1 MLIKTL
7 TVTLSLCM
15 VLPGGQPLFAQKQ
28 FTATTDLSWVIEN
41 YYTGKED
48 LDKVYIFKDSP
59 EYFDRFDTYYREALQ
74 DLSSMSFTNLST
86 NSQVDFILL
95 KRNIVKAQKD
105 LSEAKSIYQQI
116 HQYIPFDTSII
127 SMQASRR
134 RGSYPDAMM
143 VASRF
148 HSIKNQIDTLQ
159 NWYKKQPPLTASLNS
174 KLSDVID
181 NLRKGVQS
189 AYSFYDAYDPLFT
202 WWVKGPF
209 NQLDSALLQYSLQV
223 KSARTKQSL
232 ASNDGSGIEGNPIG
246 AKALQDLLDYE
257 MIPYT
262 AEELVAIANREFAWC
277 DNEIKKA
284 SRQMG
289 FGDDWKQALAKVKL
303 NYVAPGKQ
311 PQLVNTLAE
320 EAIAFIEQHN
330 MITIPPL
337 AKEVW
342 RMSMLTEA
350 QQRLAPFFLG
360 GESILIGYPTD
371 KMDFETRM
379 MSMRSNNYAFAHA
392 TVYHELIPGHN
403 LQYFMNRR
411 YKQYRSAFRTP
422 FSIEG
427 WSLYWEMLLWDKNFN
442 DTPEKKMGALFWR
455 MHRCARIIF
464 SLNYHLEKWTPQ
476 QCINFLIERVGHEKF
491 SAEGEVRRSFTG
503 GYGPL
508 YQIAYMLGGLQLRQ
522 LYKEVVDTKKMTEK
536 EFHDAYLK
544 ENTIPIEMFRAI
556 ITKQP
561 LTENHKSKWKFAQ

>member
-1 MLIKTL
+1 MKSFIGTSVLIILLQGSQT
-7 TVTLSLCM
+7 
-15 VLPGGQPLFAQKQ
+15 LFAQKHVNI
-28 FTATTDLSWVIEN
+28 ATDISSIIEN
-41 YYTGKED
+41 YYTDIED
-48 LDKVYIFKDSP
+48 LNKVYIFKDSP
-59 EYFDRFDTYYREALQ
+59 EYFDRFDIYYRKAQQ
-74 DLSSMSFTNLST
+74 DLSAISFTSLST

-105 LSEAKSIYQQI
+105 LSEARSIYHQI
-116 HQYIPFDTSII
+116 HQYVSFDSGII
-127 SMQASRR
+127 SIQSSRR
-134 RGSYPDAMM
+134 RGSYPDAMV
-143 VASRF
+143 VAAKF
-148 HSIKNQIDTLQ
+148 NGIKNQIDTLQ
-159 NWYKKQPPLTASLNS
+159 IWFKKQQPLIASLNS
-174 KLSDVID
+174 KLSDVLE

-189 AYSFYDAYDPLFT
+189 IYSFYDAYDPMFT
-202 WWVKGPF
+202 WWVKKPYT
-209 NQLDSALLQYSLQV
+209 QLDSALLQYTFQV
-223 KSARTKQSL
+223 KSAITKQSA
-232 ASNDGSGIEGNPIG
+232 ASGDGSGIEGNPIG

-262 AEELVAIANREFAWC
+262 ASELVEIANREFAWC
-277 DNEIKKA
+277 DVEIKKA
-284 SRQMG
+284 SQQMG
-289 FGDDWKQALAKVKL
+289 FGNDWKQALAKVKL
-303 NYVAPGKQ
+303 NYVAPGRQ
-311 PQLVNTLAE
+311 PELVNTLAE

-330 MITIPPL
+330 MLTIPPL

-379 MSMRSNNYAFAHA
+379 MSMRSNNYAFSHA

-464 SLNYHLEKWTPQ
+464 SLNYHLGKWTPQ
-476 QCINFLIERVGHEKF
+476 QCINFLMERVGHEKF

-503 GYGPL
+503 NYGPL

-522 LYKEVVDTKKMTEK
+522 LYKEVVDNKKMTEK
-536 EFHDAYLK
+536 EFHDAYLQ
-544 ENTIPIEMFRAI
+544 ENAIPIEMFRAI

-561 LTENHKSKWKFAQ
+561 LTENYKTKWKFAQ

>member
-1 MLIKTL
+1 MIILL
-7 TVTLSLCM
+7 QGCQTLS
-15 VLPGGQPLFAQKQ
+15 AQKQ
-28 FTATTDLSWVIEN
+28 VNIATNLSSIIEN
-41 YYTGKED
+41 YYTDIED
-48 LDKVYIFKDSP
+48 LNKVYIFKDSP
-59 EYFDRFDTYYREALQ
+59 EYFDRFDIYYRKAQQ
-74 DLSSMSFTNLST
+74 DLSAISFTSLST

-105 LSEAKSIYQQI
+105 LSEARNVYHQI
-116 HQYIPFDTSII
+116 HQYVSFDTGII
-127 SMQASRR
+127 SIQSSRR
-134 RGSYPDAMM
+134 RGSYPDAMV
-143 VASRF
+143 VAAKF
-148 HSIKNQIDTLQ
+148 NGIKNQIDTLQ
-159 NWYKKQPPLTASLNS
+159 IWFKKQQPLTASLNS
-174 KLSDVID
+174 KLSDVLE
-181 NLRKGVQS
+181 NLRKGAQS
-189 AYSFYDAYDPLFT
+189 IYSFYDAYDPMFT
-202 WWVKGPF
+202 WWVKKPYT
-209 NQLDSALLQYSLQV
+209 QLDSALLQYTSQV
-223 KSARTKQSL
+223 KSAITKQSA
-232 ASNDGSGIEGNPIG
+232 ASGDGSGIEGNPIG

-262 AEELVAIANREFAWC
+262 ASELVEIANREFAWC
-277 DNEIKKA
+277 DVEIKKA
-284 SRQMG
+284 SQQMG
-289 FGDDWKQALAKVKL
+289 FGNDWKQALAKVKL
-303 NYVAPGKQ
+303 NYVAPGRQ
-311 PQLVNTLAE
+311 PELVNTLAE

-330 MITIPPL
+330 MLTIPPL

-379 MSMRSNNYAFAHA
+379 MSMRSNNYAFSHA

-464 SLNYHLEKWTPQ
+464 SLNYHLGKWTPQ
-476 QCINFLIERVGHEKF
+476 QCINFLMERVGHEKF

-503 GYGPL
+503 NYGPL

-522 LYKEVVDTKKMTEK
+522 LYKEVVDNKKMTEK
-536 EFHDAYLK
+536 EFHDAYLQ
-544 ENTIPIEMFRAI
+544 ENAIPIEMFRAI

-561 LTENHKSKWKFAQ
+561 LTENYKTKWKFAQ

>member
-1 MLIKTL
+1 MKSFIGTSVLIIL
-7 TVTLSLCM
+7 LQGCQTLS
-15 VLPGGQPLFAQKQ
+15 AQKQ
-28 FTATTDLSWVIEN
+28 VNIATDLSSIIEN
-41 YYTGKED
+41 YYTDIED
-48 LDKVYIFKDSP
+48 LNKVYIFKDSP
-59 EYFDRFDTYYREALQ
+59 EYFDRFDIYYRKALQ
-74 DLSSMSFTNLST
+74 DLPSISFTSLST

-105 LSEAKSIYQQI
+105 LSEARSIYHQI
-116 HQYIPFDTSII
+116 HQYVSFDSGII
-127 SMQASRR
+127 SIQSGRR
-134 RGSYPDAMM
+134 RGSYPDAMV
-143 VASRF
+143 VAAKF
-148 HSIKNQIDTLQ
+148 NGIKNQIDTLQ
-159 NWYKKQPPLTASLNS
+159 IWFKKQQPLIASLNS
-174 KLSDVID
+174 KLSDVLE

-189 AYSFYDAYDPLFT
+189 IYSFYDAYDPMFT
-202 WWVKGPF
+202 WWVKKPYT
-209 NQLDSALLQYSLQV
+209 QLDSALLQYTAQV
-223 KSARTKQSL
+223 KSAATKQTI
-232 ASNDGSGIEGNPIG
+232 ASGDGSGIEGNPIG

-262 AEELVAIANREFAWC
+262 ASELVEIANREFAWC
-277 DNEIKKA
+277 DVEIKKA
-284 SRQMG
+284 SQQMG
-289 FGDDWKQALAKVKL
+289 FGNDWKQALAKVKL
-303 NYVAPGKQ
+303 NYVAPGRQ
-311 PQLVNTLAE
+311 PELVNTLAE

-330 MITIPPL
+330 MLTIPPL

-379 MSMRSNNYAFAHA
+379 MSMRSNNYAFSHA

-464 SLNYHLEKWTPQ
+464 SLNYHLGKWTPQ
-476 QCINFLIERVGHEKF
+476 QCINFLMERVGHEKF

-503 GYGPL
+503 NYGPL

-522 LYKEVVDTKKMTEK
+522 LYKEVVDNKKMTEK
-536 EFHDAYLK
+536 EFHDAYLQ
-544 ENTIPIEMFRAI
+544 ENAIPIEMFRAI

-561 LTENHKSKWKFAQ
+561 LTENYKTKWKFAQ

>member
-1 MLIKTL
+1 MKSFIGTSVLIILLQGRQT
-7 TVTLSLCM
+7 
-15 VLPGGQPLFAQKQ
+15 LFAQKHVNI
-28 FTATTDLSWVIEN
+28 ATDLSSIIEN
-41 YYTGKED
+41 YYTDIED
-48 LDKVYIFKDSP
+48 LNKVYIFKDSP
-59 EYFDRFDTYYREALQ
+59 EYFDRFDIYYRKALQ
-74 DLSSMSFTNLST
+74 DLPSISFTSLST

-105 LSEAKSIYQQI
+105 LSEARSIYHQI
-116 HQYIPFDTSII
+116 HQYVSFDSGII
-127 SMQASRR
+127 SIQSGRR
-134 RGSYPDAMM
+134 RGSYPDAMV
-143 VASRF
+143 VAAKF
-148 HSIKNQIDTLQ
+148 NGIKNQIDTLQ
-159 NWYKKQPPLTASLNS
+159 IWYKKQPPLTASLNS
-174 KLSDVID
+174 KLSDVLE

-189 AYSFYDAYDPLFT
+189 IYSFYDAYDPMFT
-202 WWVKGPF
+202 WWVKKPYT
-209 NQLDSALLQYSLQV
+209 QLDSALLQYTFQV
-223 KSARTKQSL
+223 KSAITKQSA
-232 ASNDGSGIEGNPIG
+232 ASGDGSGIEGNPIG

-262 AEELVAIANREFAWC
+262 ASELVEIANREFAWC
-277 DNEIKKA
+277 DVEIKKA
-284 SRQMG
+284 SQQMG
-289 FGDDWKQALAKVKL
+289 FGNDWKQALAKVKL
-303 NYVAPGKQ
+303 NYVAPGRQ
-311 PQLVNTLAE
+311 PELVNTLAE

-330 MITIPPL
+330 MLTIPPL

-379 MSMRSNNYAFAHA
+379 MSMRSNNYAFSHA

-464 SLNYHLEKWTPQ
+464 SLNYHMGKWTPQ
-476 QCINFLIERVGHEKF
+476 QCINFLMERVGHEKF

-503 GYGPL
+503 NYGPL

-522 LYKEVVDTKKMTEK
+522 LYKEVVDNKKMTEK
-536 EFHDAYLK
+536 EFHDAYLQ
-544 ENTIPIEMFRAI
+544 ENAIPIEMFRAI

-561 LTENHKSKWKFAQ
+561 LTENYKTKWKFAQ

>member
-1 MLIKTL
+1 MKSFIGTSVLIIL
-7 TVTLSLCM
+7 LQGSQTLS
-15 VLPGGQPLFAQKQ
+15 AQKQ
-28 FTATTDLSWVIEN
+28 VNIATNLSSIIEN
-41 YYTGKED
+41 YYTDIED
-48 LDKVYIFKDSP
+48 LNKVYIFKDSP
-59 EYFDRFDTYYREALQ
+59 EYFDRFDIYYRKAQQ
-74 DLSSMSFTNLST
+74 DLSAISFTSLST

-105 LSEAKSIYQQI
+105 LSEARNVYHQI
-116 HQYIPFDTSII
+116 HQYVSFDSGII
-127 SMQASRR
+127 SIQSGRR
-134 RGSYPDAMM
+134 RGSYPDAMV
-143 VASRF
+143 VAAKF
-148 HSIKNQIDTLQ
+148 NGIKNQIDTLQ
-159 NWYKKQPPLTASLNS
+159 IWFKKQQPLIASLNS
-174 KLSDVID
+174 KLSDVLE

-189 AYSFYDAYDPLFT
+189 IYSFYDAYDPMFT
-202 WWVKGPF
+202 WWVKKPYT
-209 NQLDSALLQYSLQV
+209 QLDSALLQYTSQV
-223 KSARTKQSL
+223 KSAATKQTI
-232 ASNDGSGIEGNPIG
+232 ASGDGSGIEGNPIG

-262 AEELVAIANREFAWC
+262 ASELVEIANREFAWC
-277 DNEIKKA
+277 DVEIKKA
-284 SRQMG
+284 SQQMG
-289 FGDDWKQALAKVKL
+289 FGNDWKQALAKVKL
-303 NYVAPGKQ
+303 NYVAPGRQ
-311 PQLVNTLAE
+311 PELVNTLAE

-330 MITIPPL
+330 MLTIPPL

-379 MSMRSNNYAFAHA
+379 MSMRSNNYAFSHA

-455 MHRCARIIF
+455 LHRCARIIF
-464 SLNYHLEKWTPQ
+464 SLNYHLGKWTPQ
-476 QCINFLIERVGHEKF
+476 QCINFLMERVGHEKF

-503 GYGPL
+503 NYGPL

-522 LYKEVVDTKKMTEK
+522 LYKEVVDNKKMTEK
-536 EFHDAYLK
+536 EFHDAYLQ
-544 ENTIPIEMFRAI
+544 ENAIPIEMFRAI

-561 LTENHKSKWKFAQ
+561 LTENYKTKWKFAQ

>member
-1 MLIKTL
+1 MKSFIGTSVLIIL
-7 TVTLSLCM
+7 LQGCQTLS
-15 VLPGGQPLFAQKQ
+15 AQKQ
-28 FTATTDLSWVIEN
+28 VNIATNLSSIIEN
-41 YYTGKED
+41 YYTDIED
-48 LDKVYIFKDSP
+48 LNKVYIFKDSP
-59 EYFDRFDTYYREALQ
+59 EYFDRFDIYYRKAQQ
-74 DLSSMSFTNLST
+74 DLSAISFTSLST

-105 LSEAKSIYQQI
+105 LSEARNVYHQI
-116 HQYIPFDTSII
+116 HQYVSFDTGII
-127 SMQASRR
+127 SIQSSRR
-134 RGSYPDAMM
+134 RGSYPDAMV
-143 VASRF
+143 VAAKF
-148 HSIKNQIDTLQ
+148 NGIKNQIDTLQ
-159 NWYKKQPPLTASLNS
+159 IWFKKQQPLTASLNS
-174 KLSDVID
+174 KLSDVLE

-189 AYSFYDAYDPLFT
+189 IYSFYDAYDPMFT
-202 WWVKGPF
+202 WWVKKPYT
-209 NQLDSALLQYSLQV
+209 QLDSALLQYTSQV
-223 KSARTKQSL
+223 KSAITKQSA
-232 ASNDGSGIEGNPIG
+232 ASGDGSGIEGNPIG

-262 AEELVAIANREFAWC
+262 ASELVEIANREFAWC
-277 DNEIKKA
+277 DVEIKKA
-284 SRQMG
+284 SQQMG
-289 FGDDWKQALAKVKL
+289 FGNDWKQALAKVKL
-303 NYVAPGKQ
+303 NYVAPGRQ
-311 PQLVNTLAE
+311 PELVNTLAE

-330 MITIPPL
+330 MLTIPPL

-379 MSMRSNNYAFAHA
+379 MSMRSNNYAFSHA

-464 SLNYHLEKWTPQ
+464 SLNYHLGKWTPQ
-476 QCINFLIERVGHEKF
+476 QCINFLMERVGHEKF

-503 GYGPL
+503 NYGPL

-522 LYKEVVDTKKMTEK
+522 LYKEVVDNKKMTEK
-536 EFHDAYLK
+536 EFHDAYLQ
-544 ENTIPIEMFRAI
+544 ENAIPIEMFRAI

-561 LTENHKSKWKFAQ
+561 LTENYKTKWKFAQ

>member
-1 MLIKTL
+1 MKSFIGTSVLIIL
-7 TVTLSLCM
+7 LQGCQTLS
-15 VLPGGQPLFAQKQ
+15 AQKQ
-28 FTATTDLSWVIEN
+28 VNIATNLSSIIEN
-41 YYTGKED
+41 YYTDIED
-48 LDKVYIFKDSP
+48 LNKVYIFKDSP
-59 EYFDRFDTYYREALQ
+59 EYFDRFDIYYRKALQ
-74 DLSSMSFTNLST
+74 DLPSISFTSLST

-105 LSEAKSIYQQI
+105 LSEARSIYHQI
-116 HQYIPFDTSII
+116 HQYVSFDTGII
-127 SMQASRR
+127 SIQSSRR
-134 RGSYPDAMM
+134 RGSYPDAMV
-143 VASRF
+143 VAAKF
-148 HSIKNQIDTLQ
+148 NGIKNQIDTLQ
-159 NWYKKQPPLTASLNS
+159 IWFKKQQPLIASLNS
-174 KLSDVID
+174 KLSDVLE

-189 AYSFYDAYDPLFT
+189 IYSFYDAYDPMFT
-202 WWVKGPF
+202 WWVKKPYT
-209 NQLDSALLQYSLQV
+209 QLDSALLQYTSQV
-223 KSARTKQSL
+223 KSAITKQSA
-232 ASNDGSGIEGNPIG
+232 ASGDGSGIEGNPIG

-262 AEELVAIANREFAWC
+262 ASELVEIANREFAWC
-277 DNEIKKA
+277 DVEIKKA
-284 SRQMG
+284 SQQMG
-289 FGDDWKQALAKVKL
+289 FGNDWKQALAKVKL
-303 NYVAPGKQ
+303 NYVAPGRQ
-311 PQLVNTLAE
+311 PELVNTLAE

-330 MITIPPL
+330 MLTIPPL

-379 MSMRSNNYAFAHA
+379 MSMRSNNYAFSHA

-464 SLNYHLEKWTPQ
+464 SLNYHLGKWTPQ
-476 QCINFLIERVGHEKF
+476 QCINFLMERVGHEKF

-503 GYGPL
+503 NYGPL

-522 LYKEVVDTKKMTEK
+522 LYKEVVDNKKMTEK
-536 EFHDAYLK
+536 EFHDAYLQ
-544 ENTIPIEMFRAI
+544 ENAIPIEMFRAI

-561 LTENHKSKWKFAQ
+561 LTENYKTKWKFAQ

>member
-1 MLIKTL
+1 MKSFIGTSVLIIL
-7 TVTLSLCM
+7 LQGCQTLS
-15 VLPGGQPLFAQKQ
+15 AQKQ
-28 FTATTDLSWVIEN
+28 VNIATDLSSIIEN
-41 YYTGKED
+41 YYTDIED
-48 LDKVYIFKDSP
+48 LNKVYIFKDSP
-59 EYFDRFDTYYREALQ
+59 EYFDRFDIYYRKAQQ
-74 DLSSMSFTNLST
+74 DLSAISFTSLST

-105 LSEAKSIYQQI
+105 LSEARNVYHQI
-116 HQYIPFDTSII
+116 HQYVSFDSGII
-127 SMQASRR
+127 SIQSSRR
-134 RGSYPDAMM
+134 RGSYPDAMV
-143 VASRF
+143 VAAKF
-148 HSIKNQIDTLQ
+148 NGIKNQIDTLQ
-159 NWYKKQPPLTASLNS
+159 IWFKKQQPLTASLNS
-174 KLSDVID
+174 KLSDVLE

-189 AYSFYDAYDPLFT
+189 IYSFYDAYDPMFT
-202 WWVKGPF
+202 WWVKKPYT
-209 NQLDSALLQYSLQV
+209 QLDSALLQYTAQV
-223 KSARTKQSL
+223 KSAATKQTM
-232 ASNDGSGIEGNPIG
+232 ASGDGSGIEGNPIG

-262 AEELVAIANREFAWC
+262 ASELVEIANREFAWC
-277 DNEIKKA
+277 DVEIKKA
-284 SRQMG
+284 SQQMG
-289 FGDDWKQALAKVKL
+289 FGNDWKQALAKVKL
-303 NYVAPGKQ
+303 NYVAPGRQ
-311 PQLVNTLAE
+311 PELVNTLAE

-330 MITIPPL
+330 MLTIPPL

-379 MSMRSNNYAFAHA
+379 MSMRSNNYAFSHA

-464 SLNYHLEKWTPQ
+464 SLNYHLGKWTPQ
-476 QCINFLIERVGHEKF
+476 QCINFLMERVGHEKF

-503 GYGPL
+503 NYGPL

-522 LYKEVVDTKKMTEK
+522 LYKEVVYNKKMTEK
-536 EFHDAYLK
+536 EFHDAYLQ
-544 ENTIPIEMFRAI
+544 ENAIPIEMFRAI

-561 LTENHKSKWKFAQ
+561 LTENYKTKWKFAQ